1 MGQSTD
7 RAGGLNIDGVHWWV
21 YHHQIDRLAL
31 PGELL
36 VVKQIKSFTIGQAVA
51 AGANAFCMAH
61 KTVKSLWGSLC

>member
-31 PGELL
+31 RGTSRRKANK
-36 VVKQIKSFTIGQAVA
+36 VFTIGQAVA